1 LKFDI
6 ITVFPQ
12 LIEDGMRWGI
22 LGRAIESGVI
32 DVNVINLRDYTHD
45 RHRTTDDYIY
55 GGGAGMIMK
64 PEPIFEAYE
73 DLVQKREKPYVI
85 FASPQGRTFDTQTA
99 KELSGQ
105 ENILFICGRYE
116 GVDERCM
123 ALVDDEISIGD
134 YVTSGAEF
142 PVLIMMD
149 AISRFCRGVVGNF
162 DSVKNDSHYDG
173 LLDHANYTRPAEF
186 KEMKVPEVYLNG
198 NHKKI
203 DEARMKDSLLRTA
216 LKRPDLFKK
225 REFSREEKAA
235 LAELILELYRD
246 AE

>member
-6 ITVFPQ
+6 ATVFPQ
-12 LIEDGMRWGI
+12 LIEDGMKWGI
-22 LGRAIESGVI
+22 FGRAIGNGIV

-45 RHRTTDDYIY
+45 RHKTADDYIY

-64 PEPIFEAYE
+64 PEPFFEMYE
-73 DLVQKREKPYVI
+73 DLVRKNGKPYVI
-85 FASPQGRTFDTQTA
+85 YASPQGRTFDTQIA
-99 KELSGQ
+99 KDLS
-105 ENILFICGRYE
+105 EKDEILFLCGRYE
-116 GVDERCM
+116 GIDERCM
-123 ALVDDEISIGD
+123 VLVDDEISIGD

-149 AISRFCRGVVGNF
+149 SISRFCQGVVGNF

-186 KEMKVPEVYLNG
+186 KQMKVPEVFLNG

-203 DEARMKDSLLRTA
+203 DEARLKDALLRTA
-216 LKRPDLFKK
+216 VKRPDLFKK
-225 REFSREEKAA
+225 REFSKEEKAA
-235 LAELILELYRD
+235 LAKLILELYQN